1 MKEQEGSAL
10 VPLLVADIYQLAGS
24 FRRLGDR
31 IARTAGS
38 TQSEWQV
45 LSVASGGPHTVA
57 QIARRLGYARQSVQR
72 TADQLVREGWARY
85 KPNPDHKSSPLVE
98 LTESGMTAL
107 REITKAAH
115 KWHVRLA
122 KQVDPPDLAIA
133 LSVVRSLCA
142 ALE

>member
-1 MKEQEGSAL
+1 VKEEEPSTL
-10 VPLLVADIYQLAGS
+10 IPSLVADVFQLAGE
-24 FRRLGDR
+24 FRRLGER

-38 TQSEWQV
+38 TQSQWQV

-72 TADQLVREGWARY
+72 TADQLVRDGLARY
-85 KPNPDHKSSPLVE
+85 RPNPDHKNSPFVE
-98 LTESGMTAL
+98 LTESGAAAL

-122 KQVDPPDLAIA
+122 KQVDRADL
-133 LSVVRSLCA
+133 LVTLTVVRSLCA